1 MTPIDRVS
9 ARVLP
14 VSPTGE
20 VLLLQGQ
27 DPARP
32 RDLHWVSIGGAV
44 EIGESL
50 VEGALRELREETG
63 IVAAPDDLTPP
74 VHRGSHGF
82 SWDGVDYLSDSTF
95 FALSLARDVVVSFD
109 GLEAAEIGNVL
120 RADWWTPD
128 ALDADGSAANEHL
141 TTIMRAAIRA
151 VLGAAEGV
159 A

>member
-20 VLLLQGQ
+20 VLLLQGR

-32 RDLHWVSIGGAV
+32 GDLHWVSIGGAV
-44 EIGESL
+44 EPDESL

-63 IVAAPDDLTPP
+63 IVAAPNELTPP

-82 SWDGVDYLSDSTF
+82 SWDGVEYLSDSTF
-95 FALSLARDVVVSFD
+95 FALPLARDVVVSFD
-109 GLEAAEIGNVL
+109 ELEAAEIGNVL

-128 ALDADGSAANEHL
+128 ALDLDASAVSDQL
-141 TTIMRAAIRA
+141 TTIMRAAIHA
-151 VLGAAEGV
+151 VLGPARGEM
-159 A
+159 